1 VLFDGH
7 AFTPQTTPSSG
18 RTITVTNIVIEDA
31 QPMTRLVLPDTEA
44 GSGSMTNLLGS
55 AKASSATSGVSPCL
69 AM

>member
-1 VLFDGH
+1 MIRDLLVD
-7 AFTPQTTPSSG
+7 
-18 RTITVTNIVIEDA
+18 D
-31 QPMTRLVLPDTEA
+31 QPMIRIVLPDTDA